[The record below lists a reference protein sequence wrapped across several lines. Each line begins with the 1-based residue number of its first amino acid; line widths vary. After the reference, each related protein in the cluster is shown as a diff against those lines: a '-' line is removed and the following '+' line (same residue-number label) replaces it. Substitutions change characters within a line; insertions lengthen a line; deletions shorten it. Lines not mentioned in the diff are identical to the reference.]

1 MKNFTIGF
9 LACTCLFLMT
19 GSTKDLNDILDT
31 PDELIKK
38 IFNEGRSSQFQITA
52 TKNQLYMINNKT
64 GILFEWNKNRGQWF
78 RLGNKKKWIRDK

>member
-1 MKNFTIGF
+1 MKNFAIGF

-19 GSTKDLNDILDT
+19 ASTKDINDILET

-38 IFNEGRSSQFQITA
+38 IFNEGRSSQFQVTA

-64 GILFEWNKNRGQWF
+64 GILYEWNKSRGQWF